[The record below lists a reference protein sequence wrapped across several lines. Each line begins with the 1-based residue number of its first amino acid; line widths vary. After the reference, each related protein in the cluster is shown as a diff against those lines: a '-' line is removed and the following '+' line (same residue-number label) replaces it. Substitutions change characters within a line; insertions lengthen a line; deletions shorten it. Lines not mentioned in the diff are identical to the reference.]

1 MTDKKD
7 TPIIEQEYLH
17 GLKVIDIG
25 DIRVARGLARRPY
38 SGCLHRRLVYD
49 NNERRI
55 WCKDCERDVEAFYAF
70 VGLVEPYA
78 SAIKELER
86 KQEILTEAQ
95 NFSVRSLAAKEIDK
109 AWRHKNMIPS
119 CPHCGNGLFPEHFK
133 NGCGLV
139 GKEYAAARMAK
150 AGEKK

>member
-7 TPIIEQEYLH
+7 TPIIEQEYLS

-38 SGCLHRRLVYD
+38 SGCPHRRLVYD
-49 NNERRI
+49 NHERRI
-55 WCKDCERDVEAFYAF
+55 WCKDCERDVEAFDAF
-70 VGLVEPYA
+70 VGLVEPY
-78 SAIKELER
+78 SRAISDLEHKR
-86 KQEILTEAQ
+86 EKIAEAEG
-95 NFSVRSLAAKEIDK
+95 FSVRSLAAKEIDK

-133 NGCGLV
+133 NGCGMI
-139 GKEYAAARMAK
+139 GKDYAAKKLERK
-150 AGEKK
+150 ATS